1 MPFGLSCGSRYASES
16 WMPSAE
22 AVSCSVCILSIFHKG
37 TQFTDIPPV
46 TVAETSLLLVN
57 LSKSGGLAAC
67 GGIIFVL
74 KQAVMKRI
82 ITIAIALIAGLSGA
96 SAQDILGKWK
106 LDDGTAIV
114 EIIRNGNVYDGKI
127 VWLEEPFEKD
137 GTPAVDSKNPD
148 KSLRSR
154 ELMGLK
160 MLIGLKDLGEE
171 YGQGQIYDPGNGKTY
186 HCSMKVQGDVLKVR
200 GSLDKKGLLGR
211 TMDWFRVQ

>member
-1 MPFGLSCGSRYASES
+1 
-16 WMPSAE
+16 MPSAE
-22 AVSCSVCILSIFHKG
+22 AVNCSVCILSIFHKG
-37 TQFTDIPPV
+37 TQFAENPPV
-46 TVAETSLLLVN
+46 TIAETSRLLVN
-57 LSKSGGLAAC
+57 LSKPER
-67 GGIIFVL
+67 L
-74 KQAVMKRI
+74 KFI
-82 ITIAIALIAGLSGA
+82 SIAIALIAGLSAA

-127 VWLEEPFEKD
+127 VWLEELTDKNGAPVRD
-137 GTPAVDSKNPD
+137 DKNPD

-211 TMDWFRVQ
+211 TMDWFRVK